1 MRETVDIA
9 GRPPLPRDQRSIRF
23 NVVGASYFTAMGIP
37 LRAGRD
43 FADTDGPSAPLVA
56 IVNETMA
63 KRLWSGSPLG
73 SRVQVMNATFEV
85 VGVAADATYEELGL
99 EPVTHIYVALAQSP
113 EARSAS
119 LVVRTEGSP
128 ASVIGAIRD
137 TTSLVARDLPVSE
150 PGTFRDRFAAI
161 LMPQRFAATLLSLFG
176 AAALSLA
183 AVGIYGVAAYTVARQ
198 TREIGI
204 RLALGAARRDVVRVV
219 IAGMIPP
226 VALGA
231 AAGLGAAAL
240 LAPTVARFLP
250 GIQPLDPMAFLITPI
265 ALLVLA
271 VAATAVPLS
280 RAFAIDPASALR
292 ME

>member
-1 MRETVDIA
+1 
-9 GRPPLPRDQRSIRF
+9 
-23 NVVGASYFTAMGIP
+23 
-37 LRAGRD
+37 
-43 FADTDGPSAPLVA
+43 
-56 IVNETMA
+56 
-63 KRLWSGSPLG
+63 
-73 SRVQVMNATFEV
+73 
-85 VGVAADATYEELGL
+85 
-99 EPVTHIYVALAQSP
+99 
-113 EARSAS
+113 
-119 LVVRTEGSP
+119 
-128 ASVIGAIRD
+128 
-137 TTSLVARDLPVSE
+137 
-150 PGTFRDRFAAI
+150 
-161 LMPQRFAATLLSLFG
+161 
-176 AAALSLA
+176 
-183 AVGIYGVAAYTVARQ
+183 VGIYGVAAYTVARQ